1 MAHLLPIIAETS
13 LKQISGTVISVLCVQ
28 EFTHEKV
35 EKHINSVRERVILSG
50 FIFRRLVN
58 P

>member
-1 MAHLLPIIAETS
+1 MAQLLPIIEETS

-28 EFTHEKV
+28 EFIHEKV

-50 FIFRRLVN
+50 FIFRR
-58 P
+58 